1 MDQQEKMSTSKQR
14 LTLGHLVRVASVCA
28 LEVFNGNKII
38 CADKSMKKSF
48 NPLSVQTR
56 SARKTGLEG
65 LNPCQKNL
73 E

>member
-1 MDQQEKMSTSKQR
+1 MEIKS
-14 LTLGHLVRVASVCA
+14 SVM
-28 LEVFNGNKII
+28 I
-38 CADKSMKKSF
+38 KSMKKKSY
-48 NPLSVQTR
+48 NPLSVKTR